1 LWENSRILRI
11 LWHKDIGTAER
22 SLPDSPSFP
31 EFFIPKVAM
40 KSNETPDRVYLDRNE
55 NNYGPAPAC
64 IEVLGKLDPLTLSF
78 YTKAHSRGVKS
89 TLSERLA
96 KEIGV
101 PEEHILLG
109 YGAEDLLK
117 QTIQCYLKPGAK
129 LMIPGYSWWYYKAIA
144 SEVGG
149 ENVEY
154 PMGKGKDRFLYDV
167 PGMLEVYRKE
177 KPGVVFISSPNNP
190 TGNSMDAK
198 EMTTVLEA
206 LKDVPVVLDQAYWYN
221 AATMSAKEIVD
232 RYPNTLLVR
241 TFSKYYALAGARIG
255 FAIAGAGLEKMVKMS
270 HRYLGYSRLSEEIAL
285 AALNSPDYYNGIAK
299 KMAADKEAYYKRVG
313 VLPGLTV
320 FRSDANF
327 LLVEI
332 PSELRAK
339 LKEFFTAK
347 GLILKFMDEP
357 MLNSHIRITLG
368 TQEQNER
375 VIAAFE
381 EFFAKG

>member
-1 LWENSRILRI
+1 M
-11 LWHKDIGTAER
+11 T
-22 SLPDSPSFP
+22 PS
-31 EFFIPKVAM
+31 ESVA
-40 KSNETPDRVYLDRNE
+40 PVYLDRNE

-64 IEVLGKLDPLTLSF
+64 LEILRKLDPTTLSF

-89 TLSERLA
+89 PLSERLA

-101 PEEHILLG
+101 PEDRILLG

-117 QTIQCYLKPGAK
+117 QTVQCYLKPGAK
-129 LMIPGYSWWYYKAIA
+129 LMIPAYSWWYYKSIA

-154 PMGKGKDRFLYDV
+154 PMAKGKDSFLYDV
-167 PGMLEVYRKE
+167 PGMLEVYRQQ
-177 KPGVVFISSPNNP
+177 KPGVVFVSSPNNP
-190 TGNSMDAK
+190 TGNSMSSA
-198 EMTTVLEA
+198 EMTTVLDA
-206 LKDVPVVLDQAYWYN
+206 LRDVPVVLDQAYWYN
-221 AATMSAKEIVD
+221 AATLSAKEIVD

-241 TFSKYYALAGARIG
+241 TFSKYYALAGVRIG

-270 HRYLGYSRLSEEIAL
+270 HRYLGYNRLTEEIAM
-285 AALNSPDYYNGIAK
+285 AALDSREYYTGIAQ
-299 KMAADKEAYYKRVG
+299 KMAADKEAYYRRVG
-313 VLPGLTV
+313 ALPGLTV

-332 PSELRAK
+332 PADLKAR
-339 LKEFFTAK
+339 LKEHFAAR

-357 MLNSHIRITLG
+357 LLHSHIRITLG

-381 EFFAKG
+381 EFFH